1 MPTLSRAFWL
11 VLSSKPL
18 LSWSCR
24 DREAREPAAAYVM
37 RELVP
42 DDPGVPWDLEEQP
55 PPPDAALP
63 CIPFTPC
70 GEDGP
75 AEHTQQVCSR
85 SSVWLTR
92 CFLTVKWLERCFLA
106 MTTQQSSQC

>member
-1 MPTLSRAFWL
+1 M
-11 VLSSKPL
+11 
-18 LSWSCR
+18 
-24 DREAREPAAAYVM
+24 M

-42 DDPGVPWDLEEQP
+42 DDPGVPWDLEEQQ

-75 AEHTQQVCSR
+75 AEHSQQVR
-85 SSVWLTR
+85 HAKAVL
-92 CFLTVKWLERCFLA
+92 LA
-106 MTTQQSSQC
+106 ELLPAPAV